1 MLFPSCKIKL
11 LKVLLV
17 LSVIDLLILL
27 EMSMLVVLRTFLE
40 V

>member
-1 MLFPSCKIKL
+1 MLFQSCKIKL